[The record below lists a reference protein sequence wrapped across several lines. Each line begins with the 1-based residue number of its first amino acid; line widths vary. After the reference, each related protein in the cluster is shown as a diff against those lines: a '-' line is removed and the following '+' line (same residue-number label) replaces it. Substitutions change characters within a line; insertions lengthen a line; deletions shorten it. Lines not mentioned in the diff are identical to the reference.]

1 MSLAAKQEKPRSS
14 LLQTLSAVWSW
25 LFLAFLMVFFE
36 VWARVA
42 FGQTFLFN
50 LNSLQ
55 SILLAAVQP
64 LLLGLGLTFVI
75 VAGGI
80 DLSVGFIV
88 GLASVIGARVM
99 QELGASLPPVLA
111 LLIGIAVALVAS
123 VIPGIINGLLIAYL
137 KVPPFIGTL
146 GMYGIAR
153 GVGFLSAN
161 GVTVPVD
168 NPANSA
174 LGNSNVFGDYLP
186 IPVLITVV
194 IVFLMHYVLS
204 QTKFGQYTYAIGGNK
219 QAAQRAGINVERHT
233 IGLYMLT
240 ALLAGIAGIVYTGRF
255 TAGAA
260 QAGEPTL
267 LNAIAA
273 VVIGGASLFGGAG
286 TIVGTVIGALIIAVI
301 EFGLV
306 YINVSPFYQFIAVGM
321 VIILSVLVDQSRRS
335 VVGS

>member
-14 LLQTLSAVWSW
+14 LLQTLSTVWSW

>member
-1 MSLAAKQEKPRSS
+1 MSLTAKQERPRSS

-36 VWARVA
+36 IWARVA

-50 LNSLQ
+50 LNSVQ

-88 GLASVIGARVM
+88 GLSSVIGARVM
-99 QELGASLPPVLA
+99 QEIGTSLPPVLA
-111 LLIGIAVALVAS
+111 LLIGIGVALLVS
-123 VIPGIINGLLIAYL
+123 VIPGLINGLLIAYL

-194 IVFLMHYVLS
+194 IVFVMHYVLS

-240 ALLAGIAGIVYTGRF
+240 ALLAGIAGVVYTGRF

-286 TIVGTVIGALIIAVI
+286 TVVGTVIGALIIAVI